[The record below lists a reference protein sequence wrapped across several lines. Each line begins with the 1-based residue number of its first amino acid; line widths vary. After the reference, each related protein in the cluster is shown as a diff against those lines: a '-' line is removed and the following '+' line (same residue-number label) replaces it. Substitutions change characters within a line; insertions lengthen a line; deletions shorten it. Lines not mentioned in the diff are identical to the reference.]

1 MKLVKRVHQLLLV
14 TFETRQ
20 VFRYTYMNP
29 FLEVSSIFHVNE
41 DSFLKKDY
49 SHNET
54 WEWWKTFIKE
64 HPF

>member
-29 FLEVSSIFHVNE
+29 FLEVISIFHVNE